1 MEKNFLKILR
11 DYYRKKLDRLI
22 HNVYK
27 AKSGWNKGGSMKKL
41 PLVICN
47 KAKVCLDPCLH
58 GMPHVKN
65 EIYGVYCTE
74 WGECTIGNVQ
84 MKVRCVEVKKW
95 LKNK

>member
-1 MEKNFLKILR
+1 
-11 DYYRKKLDRLI
+11 
-22 HNVYK
+22 
-27 AKSGWNKGGSMKKL
+27 MKKL

-84 MKVRCVEVKKW
+84 MKVRCVEVKK
-95 LKNK
+95 